1 MGNPTTE
8 RELHH
13 ANVSNSHH
21 VVDANDTT
29 QHNISQIQITPNC
42 LLTYYWQ
49 SQCPTN
55 ILTLALLEW
64 GSMLDYLIVLG

>member
-13 ANVSNSHH
+13 ANVSDSYH

-42 LLTYYWQ
+42 LLTYY
-49 SQCPTN
+49 
-55 ILTLALLEW
+55 
-64 GSMLDYLIVLG
+64 